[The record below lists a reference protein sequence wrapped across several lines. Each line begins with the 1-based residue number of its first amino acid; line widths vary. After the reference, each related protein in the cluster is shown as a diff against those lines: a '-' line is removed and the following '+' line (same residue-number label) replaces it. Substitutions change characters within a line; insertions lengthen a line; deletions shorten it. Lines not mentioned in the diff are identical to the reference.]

1 MLVLYLLYWFD
12 IQSTKLQ
19 AYASCTQQ
27 YLCFSLAVVFNYRL
41 SDVNSCNYTTTHFH
55 ALVLLWKC
63 VLHWG
68 GAEPLWGGCI
78 LPRIMSSQCSG
89 IPWGFP
95 SDLTSHPSS
104 NSNSR
109 EEKGFVIWLP
119 ASFCFLRSEAE
130 LWFIVKFPQARS
142 ISRPTESLNGG
153 NCSPREWPFLGW
165 SLPRPEQG
173 LIKVIS
179 FFFFFP
185 CHVVHCFMF
194 EACYTGS
201 VRLLLCVSL
210 WFGDNDKMMQNDFE
224 NVHAPN
230 LSSQLTGIMPLA
242 QLLSN
247 FSCAPFVITFLSAK
261 RCHV

>member
-12 IQSTKLQ
+12 IQSTKQQ

-41 SDVNSCNYTTTHFH
+41 SDVNSCNYTTTDFH

-119 ASFCFLRSEAE
+119 ASLCFLRSEAE

-179 FFFFFP
+179 FFFFPPAMSSIASCSRLVIRVQWGF
-185 CHVVHCFMF
+185 CC
-194 EACYTGS
+194 AS
-201 VRLLLCVSL
+201 VCGLETMIRWCKMTLKMYMHPTSL
-210 WFGDNDKMMQNDFE
+210 
-224 NVHAPN
+224 PN
-230 LSSQLTGIMPLA
+230 LQG
-242 QLLSN
+242 
-247 FSCAPFVITFLSAK
+247 
-261 RCHV
+261 